1 MSNNDK
7 YANDIL
13 NQLKLG
19 SILIKQ
25 KINGKKYSRRFFL
38 HEHEDFIS
46 YEKSR
51 KFFHRPRSCK

>member
-7 YANDIL
+7 YATDIL
-13 NQLKLG
+13 NQLKSG
-19 SILIKQ
+19 ATFVKQ
-25 KINGKKYSRRFFL
+25 KIDGKKFSRRFFL

-51 KFFHRPRSCK
+51 KVFRKPNVCK